1 MYKPQGIYVA
11 MVTPFDEAGEVDEK
25 ALRNMVEFYV
35 QAGVDGVFSAGSSG
49 EFIHLGPRGCVEA
62 NRIVAD
68 QVRGRIE
75 VLAGASAS
83 RPRDCVAIA
92 QRAKEDGCQAAVIC
106 PPPYY
111 RLSQDMIRY
120 HYELIAEQ
128 VNFPLVLYNIP
139 MFTNPISPEI
149 IGKLSRLP
157 NIVGLKDSS
166 GSMVDFMAAIDAVQR
181 NDGDLQFLTG
191 REENLFAS
199 LIVGGA
205 GCIGGGAAVVPEA
218 MVAIYRAYQMGN
230 HERLR
235 CLQLSIV
242 QLVRIMMSL
251 PFPVGFKV
259 GLELRGMPAGELQQP
274 LSPEAEAEI
283 EKVRPQI
290 QALIR
295 EVLHTATCACGNR
308 CA

>member
-1 MYKPQGIYVA
+1 M
-11 MVTPFDEAGEVDEK
+11 
-25 ALRNMVEFYV
+25 
-35 QAGVDGVFSAGSSG
+35 
-49 EFIHLGPRGCVEA
+49 
-62 NRIVAD
+62 AD

-83 RPRDCVAIA
+83 RPRDCVAIGKRA
-92 QRAKEDGCQAAVIC
+92 QEDGCQAAVIC
-106 PPPYY
+106 PPAYY
-111 RLSQDMIRY
+111 RLSQDMIRH
-120 HYELIAEQ
+120 HYELVAGQ
-128 VNFPLVLYNIP
+128 TDFPLILYNIP
-139 MFTNPISPEI
+139 MFTNPISPEV
-149 IGKLSRLP
+149 IGQLSRRP

-166 GSMVDFMAAIDAVQR
+166 GSMVDFMAALDAVQR
-181 NDGDLQFLTG
+181 NDGDLQLLTG

-218 MVAIYRAYQMGN
+218 MVAIYRAYQTGN
-230 HERLR
+230 HQRLR

-251 PFPVGFKV
+251 PFPAGFKV
-259 GLELRGMPAGELQQP
+259 GLKLRGMPAGELQQP

-283 EKVRPQI
+283 EKVEPQI
-290 QALIR
+290 QALIE
-295 EVLHTATCACGNR
+295 EVLDTAVCARKNR